1 MGIKHIIR
9 ALIISAI
16 VLINVGCD
24 QVSKHI
30 VRKNLNTQEVIQVVK
45 SNFVLMK
52 VENTGA
58 AMSSGANLPPIIKIV
73 LLQIFPSLILLFMF
87 IWILTN
93 TKFSKILI
101 IGLCFIIGGG
111 IGNIYDRIL
120 YGSVTDFMYME
131 LGFLKT
137 GIFNMADVSVSLG
150 TILILF
156 ELLHRRKNTRKE
168 PSLLNR

>member
-1 MGIKHIIR
+1 MSIKQIIR

-24 QVSKHI
+24 QVSKNI
-30 VRKNLNTQEVIQVVK
+30 ARKNISRQEVIQVVK

-58 AMSSGANLPPIIKIV
+58 AMSWGANLPPAIKIV
-73 LLQIFPSLILLFMF
+73 LLQIFPSLVLIFLF

-93 TKFSKILI
+93 TKFSKIRI

-150 TILILF
+150 TILIF
-156 ELLHRRKNTRKE
+156 IELLQDKRKISKNCITKT
-168 PSLLNR
+168 N

>member
-1 MGIKHIIR
+1 MSIRHVIR
-9 ALIISAI
+9 ALIITAI
-16 VLINVGCD
+16 VLINIGCD
-24 QVSKHI
+24 QVSKDI
-30 VRKNLNTQEVIQVVK
+30 VRKNINTQEVIHVIQ

-58 AMSSGANLPPIIKIV
+58 AMSSGANLPPVIKII
-73 LLQIFPSLILLFMF
+73 LLQIFPALVLLFLF

-93 TKFSKILI
+93 AKFSKLRIV
-101 IGLCFIIGGG
+101 GLCFIIGGG
-111 IGNIYDRIL
+111 IGNLYDRIL

-150 TILILF
+150 TILILI
-156 ELLHRRKNTRKE
+156 EWLMDSRKKNQSVVSHSK
-168 PSLLNR
+168 